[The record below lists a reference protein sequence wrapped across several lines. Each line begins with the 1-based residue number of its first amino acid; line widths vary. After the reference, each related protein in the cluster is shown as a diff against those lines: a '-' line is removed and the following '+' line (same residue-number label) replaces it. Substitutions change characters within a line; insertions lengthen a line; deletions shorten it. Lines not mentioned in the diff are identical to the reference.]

1 MKFQRRTMA
10 MAALAMAAVAVY
22 TGQSLGAQNQQQL
35 TNRDF
40 IRFHVIA
47 NSDDPADQALKLK
60 VRDGVLAMI
69 DRELTE
75 LTVAQARPEA
85 GRVELTLEQSRRYVQ
100 EHLDE
105 IADTAQK
112 IVHTNGYDYRV
123 KANLGPRHIPEK
135 TYGNVTFPEG
145 EYEALNIVI
154 GDGSGQNWWC
164 VLFPPLCTVGARPA
178 DPRYDTLWEA
188 VDGEE
193 PAKLQLKF
201 KTLEYLEQLEM

>member
-1 MKFQRRTMA
+1 MKFQRRKMA

-75 LTVAQARPEA
+75 YTVAQARPEA
-85 GRVELTLEQSRRYVQ
+85 GRVELTLEQSRQYVQ

-112 IVHTNGYDYRV
+112 IVRTNGYDYGV
-123 KANLGPRHIPEK
+123 AANLGPRHIPEK

-188 VDGEE
+188 VDSEE
-193 PAKLQLKF
+193 PVKLMLKF
-201 KTLEYLEQLEM
+201 KTLEYLEQMEM